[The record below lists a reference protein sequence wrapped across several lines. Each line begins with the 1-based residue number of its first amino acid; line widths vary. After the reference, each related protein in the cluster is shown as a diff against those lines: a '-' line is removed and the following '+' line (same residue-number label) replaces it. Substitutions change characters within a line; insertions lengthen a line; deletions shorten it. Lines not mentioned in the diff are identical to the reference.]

1 MAGKTDQ
8 AFHVTGEAIVDEA
21 KTASGVE
28 SDIQA
33 ASSSSNAAAK
43 KMANKDTPELSDYWK
58 KSTVTEAD
66 HSAYHAAGWVGGA
79 LESFIP

>member
-28 SDIQA
+28 SDI
-33 ASSSSNAAAK
+33 
-43 KMANKDTPELSDYWK
+43 
-58 KSTVTEAD
+58 
-66 HSAYHAAGWVGGA
+66 
-79 LESFIP
+79 